1 MKKQTL
7 EHLQSGD
14 SPTEWMEAGSSMC
27 VEEGLLRAMKRQND
41 YAIIGAGRNR
51 NRVMLSWDT

>member
-27 VEEGLLRAMKRQND
+27 AEEGLLRAMKRQND

-51 NRVMLSWDT
+51 VMLSWDT